1 MPNSTYEANRA
12 DSEYIDTL
20 IRSMVDDLNTMTSLR
35 ETILV
40 MGNYMDELLN
50 ILLAQ
55 YFIESNAEK
64 RRKFR
69 DVFIE
74 KTRIDF
80 EKKLNLLKSL
90 NLIPPLLNKIIK
102 DMNAMRNAVAHNV
115 DYGRAI
121 AERPTPRIFQVM
133 NVEIL
138 KAQFAAIFIH
148 LQDCQHCINYDEES
162 RTSSLQRIDEE
173 IRQEELFR
181 GLNLQ

>member
-12 DSEYIDTL
+12 DSEYIDAL
-20 IRSMVDDLNTMTSLR
+20 IRPMVDDLNTMTSLR

-80 EKKLNLLKSL
+80 EKKLNLLRGL

-102 DMNAMRNAVAHNV
+102 
-115 DYGRAI
+115 
-121 AERPTPRIFQVM
+121 
-133 NVEIL
+133 
-138 KAQFAAIFIH
+138 
-148 LQDCQHCINYDEES
+148 
-162 RTSSLQRIDEE
+162 
-173 IRQEELFR
+173 
-181 GLNLQ
+181 